1 MDLLSRFEVDGYV
14 IIPDF
19 FPHQVIQGAVS
30 AAEILVDRFAE
41 KLKGDHIVTDLFND
55 EPFESRFARLCEK
68 APSEAAP
75 SIFRKELHL
84 TGLYDIFF
92 HPPLL
97 DHVEMILGQEMRLY
111 PNYSIRPK
119 LPDHAPTLVLWHQ
132 DGGYTYQAHLDGE
145 HSEDS
150 VEMLRMVNIWA
161 PLVPATEENGC
172 MQFIPGT
179 HTLGMARHGR
189 KQYYLEIDH
198 EDLDPYLDRVVSIQL
213 NPGDVALFHNMLYHQ
228 GLPNRSRQV
237 RWSMDWRYQ
246 DATQSTLRKE
256 HGHLA
261 RSKLHPD
268 QVVKSPDHWAR
279 LSFG

>member
-30 AAEILVDRFAE
+30 AVEILVDRFAE
-41 KLKGDHIVTDLFND
+41 KRKGDHIVTDLFND

-84 TGLYDIFF
+84 TGLYDIFS

-119 LPDHAPTLVLWHQ
+119 LPDHAPSLVLWHQ
-132 DGGYTYQAHLDGE
+132 DGGYTYETHLD
-145 HSEDS
+145 
-150 VEMLRMVNIWA
+150 
-161 PLVPATEENGC
+161 
-172 MQFIPGT
+172 
-179 HTLGMARHGR
+179 
-189 KQYYLEIDH
+189 
-198 EDLDPYLDRVVSIQL
+198 
-213 NPGDVALFHNMLYHQ
+213 
-228 GLPNRSRQV
+228 
-237 RWSMDWRYQ
+237 
-246 DATQSTLRKE
+246 
-256 HGHLA
+256 
-261 RSKLHPD
+261 
-268 QVVKSPDHWAR
+268 
-279 LSFG
+279 

>member
-1 MDLLSRFEVDGYV
+1 MALLDQFNEDGYV

-19 FPHQVIQGAVS
+19 FPDQVIQS
-30 AAEILVDRFAE
+30 AKAAAAILVDRFAE
-41 KLKGDHIVTDLFND
+41 KLMADQIITDHFHD
-55 EPFESRFARLCEK
+55 EPFETRLARLCDA
-68 APSEAAP
+68 APKEAAP

-84 TGLYDIFF
+84 PGLYDVFF
-92 HPPLL
+92 YPPLL
-97 DHVEMILGQEMRLY
+97 NHMEAILGREIRLY

-132 DGGYTYQAHLDGE
+132 DGGYTYNAHLDQA
-145 HSEDS
+145 HSEEAVD
-150 VEMLRMVNIWA
+150 VLRMVNVWA

-179 HTLGMARHGR
+179 HTIGLAQHES
-189 KQYYLEIDH
+189 KQYYLEIAP
-198 EDLDPYLDRVVSIQL
+198 EDLEPYIDRAVSIEL
-213 NPGDVALFHNMLYHQ
+213 NPGDIVLFHNMLYHQ
-228 GLPNRSRQV
+228 GLPNRSNHI

-261 RSKLHPD
+261 RSKSHPD
-268 QVVKSPDHWAR
+268 QEVKSADQWSR
-279 LSFG
+279 LSFL